1 MSNELALA
9 KALGS
14 DYKIDMKNATAVPLA
29 SVTEIASAIST
40 LMTDSGNTWTL
51 GQGDTLKFIDGSG
64 GGSAFDLSAVPSWT
78 NNGEAGVHP
87 DGTPRIIIYYSM
99 YGYEVRIAMDG
110 MMEWFLSLYMGTGM
124 DGYSAMTGSTFNA
137 GFGGLSEGQTINFQT
152 GTTVGESSDGYN
164 FDLPMIIMGANGGTG
179 INVGALAYN
188 SGDPAPMIS
197 FQIPAGSIASGT
209 SYKDALMQ
217 YFWFSGQSP
226 PSGYSGY
233 MSNKGF
239 GLGGGA
245 GAPVLSLGSVGA
257 DLSAYANDTYI
268 NTHITNIKN
277 SAPTSLDSVEEL
289 ANALGSDSVVSDF
302 VAWIPKQ
309 TTTTFKGDGVTT
321 DFVIPHDS
329 GNVDVFVNGVLMIPE
344 LMDSSSG
351 ATSVLASG
359 YEYQSLVSEVA
370 GGGDAFDYDNAG
382 LSSNWNTQPNGSTRL
397 VIYYSMYGMEVSVHF
412 DNMYTFE
419 DYLVLYMGQGNDGY
433 SVMTTSNFNAGF
445 GGTGANSN
453 IQHQDV
459 IKFQTGTTVGNAD
472 DGWNW
477 NLEMSAEHWENT
489 HPTAQ
494 GPAYNDG
501 SNASYI
507 TLKIPS
513 GSIANGT
520 SYKDAFKQMFYLG
533 GQSPPSGYSG
543 YLTNKGFSLETVG
556 GAPVKVFSS
565 TSGESCPK
573 VTFSSAPENNAVI
586 AIRTY

>member
-14 DYKIDMKNATAVPLA
+14 DLKIDMGNATAIPLA
-29 SVTEIASAIST
+29 HITEIGDALTALVVGGGT
-40 LMTDSGNTWTL
+40 LSQADS
-51 GQGDTLKFIDGSG
+51 LKFIEGSG
-64 GGSAFDLSAVPSWT
+64 GGSAFDLGAVPTWT
-78 NNGEAGVHP
+78 DPGQVGVHP
-87 DGTPRIIIYYSM
+87 DGTARIVIYYSM
-99 YGYEVRIAMDG
+99 YGFEMRIAMDG
-110 MMEWFLSLYMGTGM
+110 NMEWFISLYMGTGT
-124 DGYSAMTGSTFNA
+124 DGYSAMSGATFNA
-137 GFGGLSEGQTINFQT
+137 GFAGLSEGQTVNFQT
-152 GTTVGESSDGYN
+152 GTTIGESSDGYN
-164 FDLPMIIMGANGGTG
+164 FDLPMVIMGANGGTG
-179 INVGALAYN
+179 INAGALAYN
-188 SGDPAPMIS
+188 SGDPAPMLS
-197 FQIPAGSIASGT
+197 FQIPVGSIASGT

-245 GAPVLSLGSVGA
+245 GAPVLSVGPVGA
-257 DLSAYANDTYI
+257 DLTAYADDSYI
-268 NTHITNIKN
+268 NTHVTNLKN
-277 SAPTSLDSVEEL
+277 SAPASLDSVEEL
-289 ANALGSDSVVSDF
+289 ATALGSDSVVSDF

-309 TTTTFKGDGVTT
+309 ATTTFKGDGVTK
-321 DFVIPHDS
+321 DFVVAHDS

-344 LMDSSSG
+344 LMDSASG

-359 YEYQSLVSEVA
+359 YEYQSFISEVA

-382 LSSNWNTQPNGSTRL
+382 LSSNWPTQPNGSTRL
-397 VIYYSMYGMEVSVHF
+397 LIYYSMYGMEVSVHF

-489 HPTAQ
+489 HPTAE
-494 GPAYNDG
+494 GPAYNEG
-501 SNASYI
+501 STTRYI
-507 TLKIPS
+507 SLKIPS
-513 GSIANGT
+513 GNIANGT
-520 SYKDAFKQMFYLG
+520 SYKDALKQMFYLG

-556 GAPVKVFSS
+556 GAPVTTYSS

-573 VTFSSAPENNAVI
+573 ISFSTAPENNAVI
-586 AIRTY
+586 AVRTY